1 MKRVIAFLLA
11 VVMTLSMMP
20 VAALNILAAEDPN
33 NDRALLGYAAKAI
46 AGQPVVEDLNNNSF
60 YPGQYGIT
68 AEEFCSVGT
77 IKIDWDPEAF
87 AKLNVTDGDMDDWA
101 VAGYNPIMVDA
112 SNMVSWLGDVP
123 DEWSTLAFFV
133 ADSKNIYFGFYITDP
148 DFAYGNEGYYNG
160 DAIQLCLD
168 FGNVIG
174 DQLEEDPDSVYNPK
188 NIFYSFS
195 CNGDG
200 APLQIMRQESGS
212 DGLLT
217 EADGVAGSAS
227 RTESGWCAEFSMSWD
242 RLYKDYAWKAW
253 GEDVQILHM
262 GGDENLPLEIG
273 CCLYYLDR
281 SEPNG
286 LVNWAA
292 GTTNGITYRDGTPAV
307 SWTAYDNGIHLE
319 LDYEEGMEFNCGGIV
334 IDGVERPMGTL
345 NNAADFN
352 TIVVSNV
359 IGGDP
364 SYKETYTT
372 ASGWI
377 TENSAIQCGG
387 ASVSNPQ
394 FPVIGPDNTYKAVCL
409 NGKVTAPGKLTSPV
423 LTGIISE
430 LNMSYTKM
438 FTDTQ
443 LSVTITITDLS
454 TGAVYTRN
462 VFKEADKNDKYT
474 VWNYKWVL
482 ETPIVGPFIIEV
494 VNNCPSAVEANKD
507 RMTILSLTWS
517 AVPSESPEEPE
528 TPSDCTDSFLS
539 NVDVNEVGTELDAT
553 DLRDFFVI
561 ECPLNN
567 SEIVHDNGDKKYKMG
582 GISDMFANMNSRYFF
597 RFKDI
602 SFNQCTW
609 MFARGYKVV
618 NSDELIEKFNPS
630 EGIYKINNYYE
641 TDANGHMGG
650 AGIYAQLLGG
660 MLNIVLKYYDP
671 SIVTRVGNVIYS
683 IPCEGSEIM
692 IADDGKLVSIIVDG
706 KTYATVELSGSVA
719 YTDMT
724 EVFPRNDFAE
734 TAVLRLANG
743 ETYTLQNTLIACSYE
758 SQVGIVVRPGDI
770 HFSAVQVGGYSD
782 VAVPDLGQ
790 TAVTPW
796 PDMPEP
802 DTEPDT
808 EPDIEPDP
816 NEPEPDPDIPAI
828 PAIGNYNVP
837 MDQWVIT
844 GHKPGIAYAD
854 EANLGP
860 MVQAAGLDR
869 AALLHQ
875 GSIGLGEIDLSLYSK
890 VIVTYTTDASE
901 YTQSHYEN
909 NPQNRFLLL
918 NADSSMV
925 YSPAQ
930 SKIVAE
936 TTYSLPW
943 SSWQLTTM
951 EIDLTNVDYN
961 GPVYLSW
968 DTLPGTFMLVSS
980 IEFVADDPAPD
991 SPVRPGPYVP
1001 ANPSNNTNGFISNVD
1016 ANGVGVSLYDT
1027 DLSNFFTVELPL
1039 EGSTV
1044 VLSEGAKKYELSMI
1058 SDMYADVN
1066 GKYFIRFKDSSFM
1079 SQGWMFVRGY
1089 KVVVSD
1095 EAYDHYADYH
1105 GNNGIYP
1112 IRNYYETDSSGHM
1125 GGAGIY
1131 AQLRDGMLHIILK
1144 YYAPSVVTRVGNA
1157 YYSIPCEGDDL
1168 MIADNGNLVSII
1180 VDGKTY
1186 ATVELTGSVVY
1197 TDINDVSPRNGFAK
1211 TAVLRLANGE
1221 THTLQNTLIA
1231 CSCESQV
1238 GIAVRAGTIRFS
1250 AVQVGGYSDVAVP
1263 GLGQTAVTPWPDV
1276 PDPDDPELDP
1286 DIPAIGNYNVPM
1298 DQWVITGHKPG
1309 IAYADDVNLGPM
1321 VQAAGLD
1328 RAALL
1333 HQGSI
1338 GLGEIDLSL
1347 YSKVIVTYTT
1357 DASECTQSNY
1367 ENNPQNRFLLLNA
1380 DSSMVFSPA
1389 QSKIVAETTY
1399 SLPWSG
1405 WQLTTMEI
1413 DLTNV
1418 DYNGPVYF
1426 SCDTLPGLFM
1436 LISSIEFVAD
1446 DTASD
1451 DLVSPEEA
1459 GVIAGS
1465 VDSFFVNGSLYFPQD
1480 GGAGDKLDAID
1491 NTIKFTTDMVHDS
1504 MMLRG
1509 WIGFTQPIASFG
1521 YVLDGEIVFG
1531 DFEQPTEDGVKW
1543 AGGEHALR
1551 YAITVPLSHLS
1562 DGSHTV
1568 AFVILLED
1576 GTLVLL
1582 RNPLTVVIG
1591 ETPDEPDEPDEPDAN
1606 EIHVTTT
1613 DTYGYFDLFSFTAP
1627 VSGTYTFNL
1636 PAGLGLLSQEAYD
1649 DWYTPEVDF
1658 CENADGAT
1666 YSVDLVA
1673 GETWSFYVGAMI
1685 KQDWII
1691 TWTVEEDGP
1700 GYVDP
1705 DPDASYPLWSDHY
1718 NVVVHL
1724 SFDELY
1730 MGMEY
1735 PNYDESK
1742 NIFTPGQAASWNG
1755 VAYVPDLSVTTLTS
1769 LGWVAVR
1776 GEVGRFGYQID
1787 NSPFVF
1793 DDSFTRAT
1801 EQIVIDV
1808 SQSVGGDTGSR
1819 FKIVIDV
1826 AGLVGRHT
1834 VRTVY
1839 QNPAGEIVVL
1849 REFTLVMGEG
1859 EPEPERVL
1867 QLGANEIPVT
1877 EWIYEQGGVDYTFVV
1892 TTEGRYHF
1900 MGDFLCRVYDS
1911 MGILVGTGSV
1921 YLTPGTYTVSL
1932 GTMFLTNV
1940 GTYPLIVEFEMEE
1953 PDPDIFYPS
1962 WSDRH
1967 DVVFHNSFDQLYTG
1981 SGNPDMGPENIFTPG
1996 QGNDWNGIANIPDLS
2011 VTALTA
2017 WGWVAVM
2024 GEVGQFGYQIDN
2036 SAFVFDPAF
2045 THETEYPVIDAS
2057 QSAGADTGS
2066 RYKIVM
2072 DISGLAGLHTV
2083 RLVYRNTTGQIVVLK
2098 EFVLMMGASEPGE
2111 GMWTTHQGINNY
2123 PSEDDDPDTVYPPE
2137 SGYEYTSDGF
2147 TVIQP
2152 DWTNCIPFVTV
2163 STKEAQSIKNGIY
2176 LKFRVDDYS
2185 YDGGYQADQ
2194 WISLSL
2200 NTGYE
2205 NTGMLQP
2212 GSVEYGGGWLTLL
2225 RGHGDGLTTSI
2236 PHLTDPMTEDFGG
2249 SFTWVGS
2256 SSIPVEVDDQ
2266 GREIYTL
2273 EITWNGYKYEIR
2285 INGVMQSNAAQIT
2298 ALLERLSPSGEFFV
2312 GVTMHTAVRGGSAGL
2327 TILEY
2332 GTSEATAVKPLGIDR
2347 KEPGENEI
2355 VPPPVIDPD
2364 EPDFIDPDPYG
2375 SYPLWSENQDV
2386 IVRFEFDYLF
2396 KGVEVPNDYYSDR
2409 NFFQPGRVSEWNGI
2423 AQLAP
2428 GETNTLTAMGWVAIM
2443 GRVGRF
2449 GYQIDNSPFVFDNSF
2464 TVTPEEG
2471 VIDASQYLGADTGS
2485 RYKISMDIS
2494 GLEGWHTV
2502 RLAYQNTDG
2511 EVVILSEFM
2520 LNIGEA
2526 DGSYEHPYIIDEL
2539 PFSCTITGSHDVYYL
2554 FIPEEDCVVRI
2565 THPVGCYV
2573 SFVDIDEWEREGND
2587 YIVPLRA
2594 GNRYIFNFWGVTENG
2609 GIYTIDY
2616 DEDMPHIHEYELRV
2630 TPPTCTDIGFTT
2642 YTCSCG
2648 DVYRDDIVPPLGH
2661 QPGEWMVDRE
2671 ATCTESGIRHS
2682 ECSRCGTVLENVYI
2696 PATGHSYVTYMIRE
2710 ATCTEPGIME
2720 HTCEY
2725 CGDTYPTYVYSEH
2738 RYVLSVHVDAT
2749 CEADGMNTYTCDRC
2763 GDSYDEIIPGAHS
2776 YTAEI
2781 TKIATEE
2788 EEGIITYTCS
2798 ICGHSYTDIIP
2809 VRSSASVLLIQ
2820 DRMPWDH
2827 NDNVLLLNH
2836 LKDAGYI
2843 LGWDMV
2849 TTSTFRAADLAGYS
2863 VVMIANDQTTGTYDR
2878 LAALHDALT
2887 SYVRAGGVVIYGACD
2902 SGWAGGDIRS
2912 PLPGGVVKENFYSRY
2927 NYIADRLHPIVTGAM
2942 TDQKALTDA
2951 LLYGN
2956 YCSHT
2961 YFHSDTLPADA
2972 NIILRD
2978 AYGNPTL
2985 VEYTIGDGHVIAS
2998 GLTWEFYYNR
3008 NAYEGGSLTYSK
3020 SVFDDLVV
3028 YAIGLSDPCEHIF
3041 DMGTVYG
3048 PTCTEDGYTLHTCLN
3063 CGLQMKDTFLPALGH
3078 TLGEWTVAYP
3088 ATTEVNGLKQRCCT
3102 LCGAVLAEE
3111 IIPMLD
3117 APIIQVQA
3125 PTDTVILGQE
3135 ITFSVVIEN
3144 CRPVKSLAV
3153 VPIFDTSVF
3162 ELVDLRWTIS
3172 ALMQNIEPDTLRA
3185 VSVWSGSTDI
3195 NTTVFTI
3202 TLKAI
3207 ATADSTAMD
3216 FTVILHDENGTVP
3229 AAVVA
3234 KNVSVIECPHEHMTC
3249 TEVDGDYHIGVCDL
3263 CGHSRVMSHRYE
3275 SVCHT
3280 TCVDCGHERVAPH
3293 APSPEWNGNGDMHWH
3308 DCELCGVHLGAAP
3321 HAYDDAYDAACNEC
3335 GHSRF
3340 VNGDMD
3346 HDADV
3351 DSDDAVYLLYAI
3363 LFGTAAYPVE
3373 QPLDL
3378 NRDGEANEDD
3388 ALYLLYH
3395 SFFGESEYP
3404 LQSA

>member
-20 VAALNILAAEDPN
+20 VAALNTLAAEDPN

-87 AKLNVTDGDMDDWA
+87 AKLNVTDGDMDDWS
-101 VAGYNPIMVDA
+101 VAGYNPITVDA

-174 DQLEEDPDSVYNPK
+174 DQLEEDPYSVYNPK

-200 APLQIMRQESGS
+200 APLQIMRQESES

-286 LVNWAA
+286 PVNWAA

-352 TIVVSNV
+352 TIVVSSAT
-359 IGGDP
+359 GGDS
-364 SYKETYTT
+364 SYTRTYTT
-372 ASGWI
+372 ANGW
-377 TENSAIQCGG
+377 TTVNSAIQCGG
-387 ASVSNPQ
+387 ASVMNPQ
-394 FPVIGPDNTYKAVCL
+394 FPVVGPDNTYKAVCL

-462 VFKEADKNDKYT
+462 VFKEAAKDDKYT

-507 RMTILSLTWS
+507 CMTILSLTWS

-553 DLRDFFVI
+553 DLRDFFEI

-582 GISDMFANMNSRYFF
+582 GISDMFANMNSRYFI

-743 ETYTLQNTLIACSYE
+743 ETYTLQNTLIACSCE

-802 DTEPDT
+802 DTEPD
-808 EPDIEPDP
+808 IEPDP
-816 NEPEPDPDIPAI
+816 NEPELNEYVSIIDFSDITYRTEFSTDKQMFVNGAFTVTDRKASATTNVANYINPVRFYANHELTFTYPNMTKLAITCNIYNGSDKYVSALVSSLDAAAVEYTVQGNVVTVAFDPPVDSFTLTLSGGQVRVDSVTAYSSSYEPEPDI

-901 YTQSHYEN
+901 YTQSHYEI

-980 IEFVADDPAPD
+980 IEFVADDPA
-991 SPVRPGPYVP
+991 
-1001 ANPSNNTNGFISNVD
+1001 
-1016 ANGVGVSLYDT
+1016 L
-1027 DLSNFFTVELPL
+1027 
-1039 EGSTV
+1039 
-1044 VLSEGAKKYELSMI
+1044 
-1058 SDMYADVN
+1058 
-1066 GKYFIRFKDSSFM
+1066 
-1079 SQGWMFVRGY
+1079 
-1089 KVVVSD
+1089 
-1095 EAYDHYADYH
+1095 
-1105 GNNGIYP
+1105 
-1112 IRNYYETDSSGHM
+1112 
-1125 GGAGIY
+1125 
-1131 AQLRDGMLHIILK
+1131 
-1144 YYAPSVVTRVGNA
+1144 
-1157 YYSIPCEGDDL
+1157 
-1168 MIADNGNLVSII
+1168 
-1180 VDGKTY
+1180 
-1186 ATVELTGSVVY
+1186 
-1197 TDINDVSPRNGFAK
+1197 
-1211 TAVLRLANGE
+1211 
-1221 THTLQNTLIA
+1221 
-1231 CSCESQV
+1231 
-1238 GIAVRAGTIRFS
+1238 
-1250 AVQVGGYSDVAVP
+1250 
-1263 GLGQTAVTPWPDV
+1263 
-1276 PDPDDPELDP
+1276 
-1286 DIPAIGNYNVPM
+1286 
-1298 DQWVITGHKPG
+1298 
-1309 IAYADDVNLGPM
+1309 
-1321 VQAAGLD
+1321 
-1328 RAALL
+1328 
-1333 HQGSI
+1333 
-1338 GLGEIDLSL
+1338 
-1347 YSKVIVTYTT
+1347 
-1357 DASECTQSNY
+1357 
-1367 ENNPQNRFLLLNA
+1367 
-1380 DSSMVFSPA
+1380 
-1389 QSKIVAETTY
+1389 
-1399 SLPWSG
+1399 
-1405 WQLTTMEI
+1405 
-1413 DLTNV
+1413 
-1418 DYNGPVYF
+1418 
-1426 SCDTLPGLFM
+1426 
-1436 LISSIEFVAD
+1436 
-1446 DTASD
+1446 D
-1451 DLVSPEEA
+1451 DLVSPQQA
-1459 GVIAGS
+1459 GVIGNS
-1465 VDSFFVNGSLYFPQD
+1465 VDTFLVNGSFYFQQD
-1480 GGAGDKLDAID
+1480 GDAGSKLDAIG
-1491 NTIKFTTDMVHDS
+1491 NTITFTTDMVHET
-1504 MMLRG
+1504 MTLRG

-1673 GETWSFYVGAMI
+1673 HETWSFYVGAMI

-1730 MGMEY
+1730 TGTGNLNAGAEH
-1735 PNYDESK
+1735 
-1742 NIFTPGQAASWNG
+1742 IFTPGNGYNWDG

-1801 EQIVIDV
+1801 EQIIIEV
-1808 SQSVGGDTGSR
+1808 SQGAGGDTGSR
-1819 FKIVIDV
+1819 FKIAIDV
-1826 AGLVGRHT
+1826 SGLVGRHT

-1839 QNPAGEIVVL
+1839 QNPAGEVVVL
-1849 REFTLVMGEG
+1849 REFTLVMGEDDS
-1859 EPEPERVL
+1859 ERVL

-1877 EWIYEQGGVDYTFVV
+1877 EWICEQGGVDYTFVV
-1892 TTEGRYHF
+1892 TTEGRYRF

-1996 QGNDWNGIANIPDLS
+1996 QGNGWNGIAYIPDLS

-2083 RLVYRNTTGQIVVLK
+2083 RLVYRNTAGRIVVLK
-2098 EFVLMMGASEPGE
+2098 KFVLMMGASEPGE

-2152 DWTNCIPFVTV
+2152 DWTDCIPFVTV
-2163 STKEAQSIKNGIY
+2163 STKEAQSIKDGIY

-2185 YDGGYQADQ
+2185 YDGGYGADQ

-2249 SFTWVGS
+2249 SFTWVVA

-2273 EITWNGYKYEIR
+2273 EITWNGYEYEIK

-2464 TVTPEEG
+2464 TITPEEA
-2471 VIDASQYLGADTGS
+2471 VLNAAHSLGADTGS

-2565 THPVGCYV
+2565 TRPVGCYV
-2573 SFVDIDEWEREGND
+2573 SFFDNDEWEREGND

-2616 DEDMPHIHEYELRV
+2616 DADMPHIHEYELRV

-2642 YTCSCG
+2642 YMCSCG

-2738 RYVLSVHVDAT
+2738 RYVLNVHVDAT

>member
-1 MKRVIAFLLA
+1 MKRAISLFLAIVMILSTIPVMALHIHATENEHNPDYA
-11 VVMTLSMMP
+11 VK
-20 VAALNILAAEDPN
+20 AAGENRFAEDIP
-33 NDRALLGYAAKAI
+33 DISWCPG
-46 AGQPVVEDLNNNSF
+46 F
-60 YPGQYGIT
+60 YGTT
-68 AEEFCSVGT
+68 ADDFAPVGT
-77 IKIDWDPEAF
+77 TKIEWDPEAGQ
-87 AKLNVTDGDMDDWA
+87 KLDLTDGDLSDWVEA
-101 VAGYNPIMVDA
+101 EYNLHVISA
-112 SNMVSWLGDVP
+112 SNMVSWVGDVP
-123 DEWSTLAFFV
+123 DDWNICSFFV
-133 ADSKNIYFGFYITDP
+133 ADSDNLYFGFYITDP
-148 DFAYGNEGYYNG
+148 DFAYGSGYNYDG
-160 DAIQLCLD
+160 DAIQLSLD
-168 FGNVIG
+168 FGRKLG
-174 DQLEEDPDSVYNPK
+174 DQIDEDPYSLYYPK

-200 APLQIMRQESGS
+200 APITIMRQESDN
-212 DGLLT
+212 DGILT
-217 EADGVAGSAS
+217 EADGVVGTTS
-227 RTESGWCAEFSMSWD
+227 RTEGGWCAEFSMSYE
-242 RLYKDYAWKAW
+242 RLYEDYAWKAW
-253 GEDVQILHM
+253 DNSSPIYVGSE
-262 GGDENLPLEIG
+262 ENLPLRIG
-273 CCLYYLDR
+273 CNLIYIDR
-281 SEPNG
+281 AETSGN
-286 LVNWAA
+286 VNWAA
-292 GTTNGITYRDGTPAV
+292 ATTNGICCEDGTPVV

-334 IDGVERPMGTL
+334 VDGVDRPIGVL
-345 NNAADFN
+345 NNAADFH
-352 TIVVSNV
+352 TIVTGQES
-359 IGGDP
+359 GGQT
-364 SYKETYTT
+364 SYNYIHTT
-372 ASGWI
+372 ANGWI
-377 TENSAIQCGG
+377 TENAAVYVGG
-387 ASVSNPQ
+387 DTVSTPAY
-394 FPVIGPDNTYKAVCL
+394 PVIGPDNTYKAVNL
-409 NGKVTAPGKLTSPV
+409 NGKVSAPGRLTSPT
-423 LTGIISE
+423 LSGGISK

-438 FTDTQ
+438 FTDTI
-443 LSVTITITDLS
+443 LSVTINITDLA
-454 TGAVYTRN
+454 TGVVHSQIMTREMP
-462 VFKEADKNDKYT
+462 KDEKYT
-474 VWNYKWVL
+474 IWEYEWIL
-482 ETPIVGPFIIEV
+482 DTPVMGDFTIEV
-494 VNNCPSAVEANKD
+494 INNCPSAREANKD
-507 RMTILSLTWS
+507 RIVILSLTWDS
-517 AVPSESPEEPE
+517 AFADEPE
-528 TPSDCTDSFLS
+528 PEPDTPANLPTVEEIEANSSVVFCPGEYSGVAEDFSPVGNIKIEWDPEAFARLDVTDGDMNDWAEADYCPFSIDASNMVSWGGLNDVPEGWSITTFFVADSDNLYFGFYITDPEFAYGSGGNYDGDAIQLSLDFGRKIGDQLDEDPAAVSNPKNIFYSFSCFADGEPLQIMRQESDQDGWLTEADGVVGSASRTENGWCAEFSMSWDRLYEDYEWKAWDEASRIYVGGEEELPLKIGCNLIYIDRSETGGSVNWAACTTNGITYVDGIPAVSWTAYDNGIQLELDYVEGMELNCDGIVVLDGHTPETEPDPANPSNNTNSFIS
-539 NVDVNEVGTELDAT
+539 DVGINEVGDSLYDT
-553 DLRDFFVI
+553 DLSNFFTV
-561 ECPLNN
+561 ELPLEGSTVVL
-567 SEIVHDNGDKKYKMG
+567 SEGAKKYELSM
-582 GISDMFANMNSRYFF
+582 ISDMYADMNGKYFI
-597 RFKDI
+597 RFKDS
-602 SFNQCTW
+602 SFMNQGW
-609 MFARGYKVV
+609 MFVRGYKVV
-618 NSDELIEKFNPS
+618 VSDEAYDNYADYHGNN
-630 EGIYKINNYYE
+630 GIYPIRNYYE
-641 TDANGHMGG
+641 TDSSGHMGG
-650 AGIYAQLLGG
+650 AGIYAQLRDG

-671 SIVTRVGNVIYS
+671 NVVTRVGNAYYS
-683 IPCEGSEIM
+683 IPCGGSELM

-706 KTYATVELSGSVA
+706 TTYATVELSGSVVYA
-719 YTDMT
+719 DIN
-724 EVFPRNDFAE
+724 EVLPRNGFAE
-734 TAVLRLANG
+734 TAVLRLTTG
-743 ETYTLQNTLIACSYE
+743 EAYEIQNTLIACSCE

-770 HFSAVQVGGYSD
+770 RFSAVQVGGYSD

-796 PDMPEP
+796 PEP
-802 DTEPDT
+802 DIPDPEEPETEPD
-808 EPDIEPDP
+808 EPDIP
-816 NEPEPDPDIPAI
+816 NTD
-828 PAIGNYNVP
+828 NYNVP
-837 MDQWVIT
+837 QDKWFVT
-844 GHKPGIAYAD
+844 GHCPQIVYKEGMSFSA
-854 EANLGP
+854 
-860 MVQAAGLDR
+860 MVAAAGVDS

-875 GSIGLGEIDLSLYSK
+875 GSIGLGEIDLSKYKK
-890 VIVTYTTDASE
+890 VIITYTTDNSPITQDHYAS
-901 YTQSHYEN
+901 
-909 NPQNRFLLL
+909 NPQNRFMLL

-925 YSPAQ
+925 NSPDA

-943 SSWQLTTM
+943 SGWQLTTM

-980 IEFVADDPAPD
+980 IEFVADDPA
-991 SPVRPGPYVP
+991 
-1001 ANPSNNTNGFISNVD
+1001 
-1016 ANGVGVSLYDT
+1016 L
-1027 DLSNFFTVELPL
+1027 
-1039 EGSTV
+1039 
-1044 VLSEGAKKYELSMI
+1044 
-1058 SDMYADVN
+1058 
-1066 GKYFIRFKDSSFM
+1066 
-1079 SQGWMFVRGY
+1079 
-1089 KVVVSD
+1089 
-1095 EAYDHYADYH
+1095 
-1105 GNNGIYP
+1105 
-1112 IRNYYETDSSGHM
+1112 
-1125 GGAGIY
+1125 
-1131 AQLRDGMLHIILK
+1131 
-1144 YYAPSVVTRVGNA
+1144 
-1157 YYSIPCEGDDL
+1157 
-1168 MIADNGNLVSII
+1168 
-1180 VDGKTY
+1180 
-1186 ATVELTGSVVY
+1186 
-1197 TDINDVSPRNGFAK
+1197 
-1211 TAVLRLANGE
+1211 
-1221 THTLQNTLIA
+1221 
-1231 CSCESQV
+1231 
-1238 GIAVRAGTIRFS
+1238 
-1250 AVQVGGYSDVAVP
+1250 
-1263 GLGQTAVTPWPDV
+1263 
-1276 PDPDDPELDP
+1276 
-1286 DIPAIGNYNVPM
+1286 
-1298 DQWVITGHKPG
+1298 
-1309 IAYADDVNLGPM
+1309 
-1321 VQAAGLD
+1321 
-1328 RAALL
+1328 
-1333 HQGSI
+1333 
-1338 GLGEIDLSL
+1338 
-1347 YSKVIVTYTT
+1347 
-1357 DASECTQSNY
+1357 
-1367 ENNPQNRFLLLNA
+1367 
-1380 DSSMVFSPA
+1380 
-1389 QSKIVAETTY
+1389 
-1399 SLPWSG
+1399 
-1405 WQLTTMEI
+1405 
-1413 DLTNV
+1413 
-1418 DYNGPVYF
+1418 
-1426 SCDTLPGLFM
+1426 
-1436 LISSIEFVAD
+1436 
-1446 DTASD
+1446 D
-1451 DLVSPEEA
+1451 DLVSIWEA
-1459 GVIAGS
+1459 GVFANS
-1465 VDSFFVNGSLYFPQD
+1465 VDTFLVNGSLYFPQD
-1480 GGAGDKLDAID
+1480 GDAGSKLDAIG
-1491 NTIKFTTDMVHDS
+1491 NTITFTADMVHET
-1504 MMLRG
+1504 MTLRG
-1509 WIGFTQPIASFG
+1509 WIGFAQPITSFG

-1591 ETPDEPDEPDEPDAN
+1591 ETPDEPDEPDAN

-1636 PAGLGLLSQEAYD
+1636 PTGLGVWDAVKYDTDLSSCPD
-1649 DWYTPEVDF
+1649 VDF
-1658 CENADGAT
+1658 YDNTDGVSCSI
-1666 YSVDLVA
+1666 YLVA

-1685 KQDWII
+1685 RQDWII

-1735 PNYDESK
+1735 PNYDGSK

-1808 SQSVGGDTGSR
+1808 SQSAGGDTGSR

-1849 REFTLVMGEG
+1849 REFT
-1859 EPEPERVL
+1859 
-1867 QLGANEIPVT
+1867 
-1877 EWIYEQGGVDYTFVV
+1877 
-1892 TTEGRYHF
+1892 
-1900 MGDFLCRVYDS
+1900 
-1911 MGILVGTGSV
+1911 
-1921 YLTPGTYTVSL
+1921 
-1932 GTMFLTNV
+1932 
-1940 GTYPLIVEFEMEE
+1940 
-1953 PDPDIFYPS
+1953 
-1962 WSDRH
+1962 
-1967 DVVFHNSFDQLYTG
+1967 
-1981 SGNPDMGPENIFTPG
+1981 
-1996 QGNDWNGIANIPDLS
+1996 
-2011 VTALTA
+2011 
-2017 WGWVAVM
+2017 
-2024 GEVGQFGYQIDN
+2024 
-2036 SAFVFDPAF
+2036 
-2045 THETEYPVIDAS
+2045 
-2057 QSAGADTGS
+2057 
-2066 RYKIVM
+2066 
-2072 DISGLAGLHTV
+2072 
-2083 RLVYRNTTGQIVVLK
+2083 
-2098 EFVLMMGASEPGE
+2098 LMMGASEPGE

-2152 DWTNCIPFVTV
+2152 DWTDCIPFVTV

-2185 YDGGYQADQ
+2185 YDGGYHADQ
-2194 WISLSL
+2194 WIGLSL

-2225 RGHGDGLTTSI
+2225 RGNGNGLTTGI
-2236 PHLTDPMTEDFGG
+2236 LHLTDPMTEDFGG
-2249 SFTWVGS
+2249 SFTGVGV

-2273 EITWNGYKYEIR
+2273 EITWNGYEYEIK

-2332 GTSEATAVKPLGIDR
+2332 GTSEAMAIKPLGIDR
-2347 KEPGENEI
+2347 KEPGENDVAI
-2355 VPPPVIDPD
+2355 VPIIDPD
-2364 EPDFIDPDPYG
+2364 TVPENTPAILWDPSTYDLQYGNNIHFTPNDDNTWKAIATDSSVFFQLSTKRKWSYAAENFPVFGIMVRNLWAESGALWYAAGEFFTATGGNVIPFSIYDGEFYGANEEYIFVPIDLTD
-2375 SYPLWSENQDV
+2375 LWEGRINSIRLDLFFEHQD
-2386 IVRFEFDYLF
+2386 RREFDLCFVGMFRSEEEAYTYAQAYLAEQ
-2396 KGVEVPNDYYSDR
+2396 G
-2409 NFFQPGRVSEWNGI
+2409 
-2423 AQLAP
+2423 
-2428 GETNTLTAMGWVAIM
+2428 
-2443 GRVGRF
+2443 
-2449 GYQIDNSPFVFDNSF
+2449 
-2464 TVTPEEG
+2464 
-2471 VIDASQYLGADTGS
+2471 
-2485 RYKISMDIS
+2485 
-2494 GLEGWHTV
+2494 
-2502 RLAYQNTDG
+2502 
-2511 EVVILSEFM
+2511 
-2520 LNIGEA
+2520 
-2526 DGSYEHPYIIDEL
+2526 
-2539 PFSCTITGSHDVYYL
+2539 
-2554 FIPEEDCVVRI
+2554 
-2565 THPVGCYV
+2565 VGC
-2573 SFVDIDEWEREGND
+2573 D
-2587 YIVPLRA
+2587 
-2594 GNRYIFNFWGVTENG
+2594 
-2609 GIYTIDY
+2609 
-2616 DEDMPHIHEYELRV
+2616 HEYEILV

-2642 YTCSCG
+2642 YMCSCG

-2661 QPGEWMVDRE
+2661 SYVTYMIRE

-2682 ECSRCGTVLENVYI
+2682 ECSRCGTVLENIYI

-2720 HTCEY
+2720 HTCED

-2738 RYVLSVHVDAT
+2738 RYVLNVHVDAT
-2749 CEADGMNTYTCDRC
+2749 CEADGKNTYTCDRC

-2863 VVMIANDQTTGTYDR
+2863 VVMIANDQTTGAYDR

-2961 YFHSDTLPADA
+2961 YFHSDTIPADA

-2985 VEYTIGDGHVIAS
+2985 VEYAIGDGHVIAS

-3111 IIPMLD
+3111 IIPMLN

-3293 APSPEWNGNGDMHWH
+3293 VPSPEWNGNGDMHWH

-3321 HAYDDAYDAACNEC
+3321 HAYDNAYDAACNEC